1 MTGPNAFPYKPEHWM
16 EQAACR
22 GHDPRLWECATC
34 PIVETCRELRDGAEG
49 TWGGKLYR
57 SKRTQTLANPKPR
70 RSRAEREA
78 NGAAARERRAREEA
92 AYSDEEA
99 RRAHAA
105 YIAEASP
112 SEWARTGHRV
122 YTRRQAQKARGVA
135 A

>member
-1 MTGPNAFPYKPEHWM
+1 MSDFTPCRGRSALFDATDYASHR
-16 EQAACR
+16 QAAA
-22 GHDPRLWECATC
+22 LCATC
-34 PIVETCRELRDGAEG
+34 PIIETCRELRNGAEG

-105 YIAEASP
+105 YIAEPSP